1 MTDNNPAGQRGPA
14 EHERRDQ
21 ILELANELFSAHGYR
36 KTSVTDIAKAVGVSS
51 AYLYR
56 FFDSK
61 QAIGE
66 AVCAM
71 TLAKIDVALKEIA
84 ERDDSATQRLR
95 DLLDCLLEK
104 GLELFLKERRMHDIV
119 VVAIENQWHHM
130 SVHDDIIYET
140 IRRIVAHGRESG
152 EFERKTPLDEE
163 TIAIRKTAAVYGHPV
178 LLELNDPDELKRNLA
193 AVTGLILRSLAP

>member
-95 DLLDCLLEK
+95 DLLDCLLA
-104 GLELFLKERRMHDIV
+104 LFSSRATRLYLHLQLV
-119 VVAIENQWHHM
+119 QLPSA
-130 SVHDDIIYET
+130 
-140 IRRIVAHGRESG
+140 
-152 EFERKTPLDEE
+152 L
-163 TIAIRKTAAVYGHPV
+163 V
-178 LLELNDPDELKRNLA
+178 LLLC
-193 AVTGLILRSLAP
+193 VQ

>member
-71 TLAKIDVALKEIA
+71 TLAKIDVALTEIA
-84 ERDDSATQRLR
+84 ERDDSATQRPR
-95 DLLDCLLEK
+95 DLLDCLLA
-104 GLELFLKERRMHDIV
+104 LFSSRATRLYLHLQLV
-119 VVAIENQWHHM
+119 QLPSA
-130 SVHDDIIYET
+130 
-140 IRRIVAHGRESG
+140 
-152 EFERKTPLDEE
+152 L
-163 TIAIRKTAAVYGHPV
+163 V
-178 LLELNDPDELKRNLA
+178 LLLC
-193 AVTGLILRSLAP
+193 VQ

>member
-1 MTDNNPAGQRGPA
+1 M
-14 EHERRDQ
+14 
-21 ILELANELFSAHGYR
+21 
-36 KTSVTDIAKAVGVSS
+36 GVSS

-119 VVAIENQWHHM
+119 VAIENQWHHM
-130 SVHDDIIYET
+130 SVHDDIYEA
-140 IRRIVAHGRESG
+140 IRRIVADGREAGVRARDAAGRSDQTS
-152 EFERKTPLDEE
+152 RSARPRRCT
-163 TIAIRKTAAVYGHPV
+163 AIRCCWNSTT
-178 LLELNDPDELKRNLA
+178 R
-193 AVTGLILRSLAP
+193 TS